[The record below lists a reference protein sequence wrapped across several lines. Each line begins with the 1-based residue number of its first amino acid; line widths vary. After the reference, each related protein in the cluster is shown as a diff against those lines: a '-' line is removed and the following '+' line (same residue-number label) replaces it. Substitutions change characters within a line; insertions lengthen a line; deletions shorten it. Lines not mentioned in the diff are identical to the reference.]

1 MPPILHIYV
10 LAKFLDIDGFVKVDE
25 YLKCKG
31 QGAVYAIGGV
41 PDAELSLVY
50 PRILPLYCRTRI
62 LFPRMRGQAYDNPT

>member
-1 MPPILHIYV
+1 LPPILHIYV

-41 PDAELSLVY
+41 PDAELSLGVSKNIAS
-50 PRILPLYCRTRI
+50 IL
-62 LFPRMRGQAYDNPT
+62 